1 MVDSVFAAAAAAAA
15 MTNDFDRAGG
25 SSGRGG
31 SGGHAAAAATNA
43 AIASLSEGFAEVKT
57 KFDAEFRRFS
67 LDKTRYKTFEDFVC
81 LLEELHLLH
90 TVPFLISY
98 IDPKDNDLL
107 PINNTDN
114 YQRALQNARPLL
126 RVVIQRKGDF
136 DDSTYYKS
144 KQPSLLTSIIGTP
157 KQSKSSQI
165 SISHPSEFRQVSAII
180 DVDVVP
186 ETCRR
191 VRLLKHGSDKPLGF
205 YIRDGTSVRVT
216 PAGLEKVP
224 GIFISRLVPGG
235 LAESTGLL
243 AVNDEVLEVNGIEVA
258 GKSLD
263 QVTDMMVANSSNLIV
278 TVKPANQRTLMGPPR
293 RGSFS
298 RNSNMSHGSLLSK
311 SSTQSGG
318 TASDDHDDED
328 EIRDLTT
335 AHNLAELERAAATYS
350 STSSKKQV
358 LHL

>member
-1 MVDSVFAAAAAAAA
+1 MDDFNASAASAAASAP
-15 MTNDFDRAGG
+15 TGG
-25 SSGRGG
+25 GLP
-31 SGGHAAAAATNA
+31 TV
-43 AIASLSEGFAEVKT
+43 EVKS

-67 LDKTRYKTFEDFVC
+67 LDGSAHRSFEEFRALVGRLHGLDGNGPGAADDFR
-81 LLEELHLLH
+81 
-90 TVPFLISY
+90 ISY
-98 IDPKDNDLL
+98 VDSKDNDLL

-114 YQRALQNARPLL
+114 YQRALKSARPPL
-126 RVVIQRKGDF
+126 RLVIQRRGEVAHSTVYFGKSFAAVGRTTLMDSVLGGGDKAK
-136 DDSTYYKS
+136 TA
-144 KQPSLLTSIIGTP
+144 IAI
-157 KQSKSSQI
+157 SQ
-165 SISHPSEFRQVSAII
+165 PSEFRQVSAII

-191 VRLLKHGSDKPLGF
+191 VRLLKHGSDRPLGF

-243 AVNDEVLEVNGIEVA
+243 AVNDEVLEVNGIEVM

-278 TVKPANQRTLMGPPR
+278 TVKPANQRTLISN

-298 RNSNMSHGSLLSK
+298 RTSNLSHGSALSRG
-311 SSTQSGG
+311 SSNAAESG
-318 TASDDHDDED
+318 DHDEED

-335 AHNLAELERAAATYS
+335 TPSAALAMARQQQMRRPTAAANF
-350 STSSKKQV
+350 
-358 LHL
+358 